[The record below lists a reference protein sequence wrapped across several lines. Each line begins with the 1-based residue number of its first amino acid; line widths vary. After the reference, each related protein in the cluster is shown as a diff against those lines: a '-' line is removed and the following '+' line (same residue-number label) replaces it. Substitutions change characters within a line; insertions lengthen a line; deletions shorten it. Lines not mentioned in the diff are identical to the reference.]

1 VSELSNMKTDPD
13 LGRESLNGDSL
24 PPQSTRP
31 THPGFAGL
39 DATEAYVLGTDGNLW
54 LENAPWGTTVPPSRQ
69 HVDGNVAAVQALSA
83 TQAYVLGTD
92 GNLWL
97 ENAPWGT
104 TVPPSRQHVDGNVS
118 IRRGTS
124 ITYNHSVDL
133 GADAGHIAGPVNLTI
148 MSDGSYNFSGRLNNN
163 GVSSYTVNV
172 IVAAVSTKG
181 VVFTFAGSQSIGSG
195 VVGGL
200 FGGSNNWNWDN
211 TGNNAQIKENWADL
225 VGGVVQYQG
234 TADSDMGAIWNTLV
248 SDIQSALQ
256 DIEGALPTIEEVIQI
271 VGDFAI
277 LLA

>member
-1 VSELSNMKTDPD
+1 MSELSNVRTDPD
-13 LGRESLNGDSL
+13 LGRESLNGDSP

-39 DATEAYVLGTDGNLW
+39 DATAAYVLGTDGNLW
-54 LENAPWGTTVPPSRQ
+54 LENGPWGTVPPARQ

-83 TQAYVLGTD
+83 TAAYVLGTD

-97 ENAPWGT
+97 ENGPWGT
-104 TVPPSRQHVDGNVS
+104 VPPARQHVDGNVS
-118 IRRGTS
+118 IRERAS

-148 MSDGSYNFSGRLNNN
+148 TSDGSYNFSGQLNNS
-163 GVSSYTVNV
+163 GASSYTVNV
-172 IVAAVSTKG
+172 IVAAVSKKG
-181 VVFTFAGSQSIGSG
+181 MVFTFAGSQSIGSG
-195 VVGGL
+195 VVPFGL
-200 FGGSNNWNWDN
+200 LGGSNNWDWNN

-225 VGGVVQYQG
+225 AGGFVRYQG

-271 VGDFAI
+271 VGQFAI